1 MALFAPLLAPHSPID
16 QTLRD
21 KLLPPAWMM
30 GGKDKYFLGTD
41 AFGRDILSRL
51 IYGARV
57 SLLVALLA
65 LTAGGGVGLAIGIVA
80 GYVGGA
86 VDSVLMRLVDAAF
99 TFPAI
104 LFALLLAVTMGQ
116 GLGTLVIAISLL
128 LWASF
133 ARVIRGEVLAL
144 RQRDFVALAKVRGC
158 SSLRI
163 MATHILPNVLNTF
176 MVLVTLNIGVVIIAE
191 ATLELP
197 RRRHPAADPDLG
209 PDDLRGP
216 RPHRRGLVGGP
227 DPGHRHHAP
236 GAVGQPVR
244 RLAARPPR
252 SPAAPAMSDTVLEV
266 RDLHT
271 HFFLRR
277 GVVKAVDGVSFSL
290 KRGEVLGLV
299 GESGCGKSLTALSL
313 MRLLPK
319 GGARTIKG
327 EVLLGG
333 ENILERTPAEMR
345 EIRGRRISMVL
356 QDPQTSLNPVFSIGD
371 QLREAIERRRKGAS
385 LSEIMKEAVA
395 ALRRVEIAAPEQRIG
410 QYPHQMS
417 GGMKQRVVGA
427 IAISGEPEVL
437 IADEPT
443 TALDVTIQLQ
453 YLKLLKRLQA
463 ENGMAILFIT
473 HDFGVV
479 GRMCD
484 RVAVMYAG
492 RIVECGPVKQIF
504 EAPQHPYTRALIAS
518 VPKMT
523 GAGRPAH
530 HHRGPAAVADGPAG
544 RLPLRLAL
552 RPCRAALPRRLSR
565 QRSRG
570 RGAHGGLLEGGGV
583 VKIRLPPCH
592 GCSAGCTL
600 VSGVW

>member
-1 MALFAPLLAPHSPID
+1 MAVFAPLLAPHSPID

-86 VDSVLMRLVDAAF
+86 VDSILMRLVDAAF

-191 ATLELP
+191 ATLSLP

-227 DPGHRHHAP
+227 DPGHRHHAA

-453 YLKLLKRLQA
+453 YLKLLEA
-463 ENGMAILFIT
+463 P
-473 HDFGVV
+473 
-479 GRMCD
+479 
-484 RVAVMYAG
+484 AG
-492 RIVECGPVKQIF
+492 RERHGDPVHHPRF
-504 EAPQHPYTRALIAS
+504 RRGRPHVRSRGGDVCRPHRRMRAGEADLRGAVASLHPRADRL
-518 VPKMT
+518 
-523 GAGRPAH
+523 GAQDDRRGRPAH

-565 QRSRG
+565 QRTRG
-570 RGAHGGLLEGGGV
+570 RGAHGGLLEGDGV
-583 VKIRLPPCH
+583 VNPSSSLSWVH
-592 GCSAGCTL
+592 AGCTL
-600 VSGVW
+600 VSGVL

>member
-1 MALFAPLLAPHSPID
+1 
-16 QTLRD
+16 
-21 KLLPPAWMM
+21 MM

-86 VDSVLMRLVDAAF
+86 VDSILMRLVDAAF

-191 ATLELP
+191 ATLSLP

-216 RPHRRGLVGGP
+216 RPHRRGLVGRP

-252 SPAAPAMSDTVLEV
+252 SPAAPAMSGDTVLEV

-504 EAPQHPYTRALIAS
+504 EAPSHPYTRALIAS

-523 GAGRPAH
+523 GA
-530 HHRGPAAVADGPAG
+530 AG
-544 RLPLRLAL
+544 RLTTIEGQPPSLMDLPVGCRFASRCAL
-552 RPCRAALPRRLSR
+552 VE
-565 QRSRG
+565 QRCLDAYPGSVRVG
-570 RGAHGGLLEGGGV
+570 DGAHGGLLEGDGV
-583 VKIRLPPCH
+583 VNPSSSLSWVH
-592 GCSAGCTL
+592 AGCTL

>member
-1 MALFAPLLAPHSPID
+1 
-16 QTLRD
+16 
-21 KLLPPAWMM
+21 
-30 GGKDKYFLGTD
+30 
-41 AFGRDILSRL
+41 
-51 IYGARV
+51 
-57 SLLVALLA
+57 
-65 LTAGGGVGLAIGIVA
+65 
-80 GYVGGA
+80 
-86 VDSVLMRLVDAAF
+86 
-99 TFPAI
+99 
-104 LFALLLAVTMGQ
+104 
-116 GLGTLVIAISLL
+116 
-128 LWASF
+128 
-133 ARVIRGEVLAL
+133 
-144 RQRDFVALAKVRGC
+144 
-158 SSLRI
+158 
-163 MATHILPNVLNTF
+163 
-176 MVLVTLNIGVVIIAE
+176 
-191 ATLELP
+191 
-197 RRRHPAADPDLG
+197 
-209 PDDLRGP
+209 
-216 RPHRRGLVGGP
+216 
-227 DPGHRHHAP
+227 
-236 GAVGQPVR
+236 
-244 RLAARPPR
+244 
-252 SPAAPAMSDTVLEV
+252 MSDTVLEV

-299 GESGCGKSLTALSL
+299 GESGCGKSLTALSV

-319 GGARTIKG
+319 GAARTVKG

-333 ENILERTPAEMR
+333 ENLLERTPAEMR
-345 EIRGRRISMVL
+345 AIRGRRISMVL
-356 QDPQTSLNPVFSIGD
+356 QDPQTSLNPVFTVGD

-385 LSEIMKEAVA
+385 LAEIMKEAVT

-463 ENGMAILFIT
+463 ETGMAILFIT

-492 RIVECGPVKQIF
+492 RIVEIGPVKQIF

-523 GAGRPAH
+523 GA
-530 HHRGPAAVADGPAG
+530 AG
-544 RLPLRLAL
+544 RLNTIEGQPPSLMD
-552 RPCRAALPRRLSR
+552 LP
-565 QRSRG
+565 
-570 RGAHGGLLEGGGV
+570 
-583 VKIRLPPCH
+583 
-592 GCSAGCTL
+592 AGCRFASRCAL
-600 VSGVW
+600 VEQRCLDAYPGSVRVGEEHTADCWKVAPP

>member
-1 MALFAPLLAPHSPID
+1 MALFAPLLAPYSPID

-21 KLLPPAWMM
+21 KLLPPVWME
-30 GGKDKYFLGTD
+30 GGSDKYLLGTD

-57 SLLVALLA
+57 SLIVALLA
-65 LTAGGGVGLAIGIVA
+65 LTAGGGVGLLIGIVA

-86 VDSVLMRLVDAAF
+86 VDSILMRLVDAAF

-133 ARVIRGEVLAL
+133 ARVIRGEVLSL

-158 SSLRI
+158 SAPRI
-163 MATHILPNVLNTF
+163 MLTHILPNVLNTF

-191 ATLELP
+191 ATLSLP

-216 RPHRRGLVGGP
+216 RPHRRGLVGGA
-227 DPGHRHHAP
+227 DPGHRHHAA

-244 RLAARPPR
+244 RLAARPAR
-252 SPAAPAMSDTVLEV
+252 SRGCASYEHGETVLEV

-290 KRGEVLGLV
+290 RRGEVLGLV
-299 GESGCGKSLTALSL
+299 GEFGLRQEPDRAVADAPAAQGRRAHHQG
-313 MRLLPK
+313 RGAARRREHP
-319 GGARTIKG
+319 GAHAGARCARSAAGK
-327 EVLLGG
+327 
-333 ENILERTPAEMR
+333 
-345 EIRGRRISMVL
+345 ISMVL

-371 QLREAIERRRKGAS
+371 QLREAIVRRRRAPRA
-385 LSEIMKEAVA
+385 EIMKEAVA

-463 ENGMAILFIT
+463 ETGMAILFIT

-492 RIVECGPVKQIF
+492 RIVECGPVRQIF
-504 EAPQHPYTRALIAS
+504 EAPSHPYTRALIAS

-523 GAGRPAH
+523 GADRPAH
-530 HHRGPAAVADGPAG
+530 HDRGPAAVADGPAG
-544 RLPLRLAL
+544 GLPLRLAL
-552 RPCRAALPRRLSR
+552 RPMSSSAASTPIPARVRVGDEHTADCWKVTAR
-565 QRSRG
+565 
-570 RGAHGGLLEGGGV
+570 
-583 VKIRLPPCH
+583 
-592 GCSAGCTL
+592 
-600 VSGVW
+600 